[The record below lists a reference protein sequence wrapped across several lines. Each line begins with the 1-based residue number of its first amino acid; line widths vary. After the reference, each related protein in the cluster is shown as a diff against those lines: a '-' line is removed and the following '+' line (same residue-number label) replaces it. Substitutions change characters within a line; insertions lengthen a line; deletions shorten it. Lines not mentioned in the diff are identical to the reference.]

1 MWGEGQKVPAERI
14 LEAVTQAGDLEPGDL
29 LTRRRDSRWRAVA
42 ARLLCVHGG
51 LTQREAATVLGLG
64 TGVAVSCQLRHLND
78 LLAAEPA
85 FRRSIEKLARR
96 LGKGKP

>member
-1 MWGEGQKVPAERI
+1 MDLVAATAKVERS
-14 LEAVTQAGDLEPGDL
+14 AL
-29 LTRRRDSRWRAVA
+29 LRRQRDSRWRAVA
-42 ARLLCVHGG
+42 ARMLCTHGG

-85 FRRSIEKLARR
+85 FRKRVEKFTRR
-96 LGKGKP
+96 MSKGDR